1 MFSLVSA
8 SGGFSVK
15 ITVGVM
21 FGFSIDFGI
30 MLQLGTSL
38 DLLAA
43 CFMLVSVLVY
53 FLALMWRQHV
63 SSLEHWLTFIRL
75 HDVIF

>member
-1 MFSLVSA
+1 MFSLVSV
-8 SGGFSVK
+8 SSGFSAK

-38 DLLAA
+38 DSEYGCVSATVLDYTAFACCLL
-43 CFMLVSVLVY
+43 SVLIY
-53 FLALMWRQHV
+53 FLA
-63 SSLEHWLTFIRL
+63 
-75 HDVIF
+75 